1 MPYDARAVANFLLDY
16 GESKGRR
23 ISTMSLQK
31 ILFFAHAWHLARTE
45 RPLVGQPF
53 EAWTHGPV
61 NRVVYDQ
68 FKQFKDKPIEGR
80 AKLLNAAAGKYE
92 TAQCSDMDDDT
103 ATLLRDIFD
112 YYSTY
117 HPFRLSDL
125 THEEGSPWDRV
136 WSVATRRAV
145 PGMVISDDSIRDW
158 FRHDRQPFRVGR
170 ILDGSHD
177 QTPDTGRAGPSADK
191 RRYS

>member
-16 GESKGRR
+16 GASKGRL
-23 ISTMSLQK
+23 ISGMSLQK
-31 ILFFAHAWHLARTE
+31 ILFFAHAWYLARTE
-45 RPLVGQPF
+45 KPLVGQPF
-53 EAWTHGPV
+53 EAWTYGPV

-68 FKQFKDKPIEGR
+68 FKQFKDRPIEGR
-80 AKLLNAAAGKYE
+80 AKVLNAAAGKYE
-92 TAQCSDMDDDT
+92 TARCQDMDDDT

-117 HPFRLSDL
+117 HPFHLSEL
-125 THEEGSPWDRV
+125 THEEGSPWDQV
-136 WSVATRRAV
+136 WNIATRQAV
-145 PGMVISDDSIRDW
+145 PGMVISNDSIRDW

-170 ILDGSHD
+170 IPEGKHD
-177 QTPDTGRAGPSADK
+177 QSADAGRAGPRPRE